1 MRLTEGHVWG
11 QDEIVWTKPEVNA
24 RLIADAVE
32 AAKKADTI
40 VMVLGDN
47 EQTAREAW
55 ADNHLGDR
63 TTLDLIGQQN
73 DLARAI
79 FALNKPTVVLL
90 LNGRPLS
97 VNYLAE
103 RADALM
109 ECWYMGQETGHAVAD
124 LIFGRANPGG
134 KLPVTIARNV
144 GQLPMFYN
152 RKPSSRRGYIDGVTT
167 PLYPFGYGL
176 SYTRFEISAPRLT
189 KDRIAT
195 NGTTQVQVDVQNTG
209 AVRGD
214 EVVQMY
220 IRDDVSSVTR
230 PLLELKGFQRVT
242 LEPGEKRTVT
252 FDIKPTDLWFYN
264 ADMKRVVEP
273 GTFTIFAGPNSVD
286 LKKATL
292 TVA

>member
-1 MRLTEGHVWG
+1 
-11 QDEIVWTKPEVNA
+11 
-24 RLIADAVE
+24 
-32 AAKKADTI
+32 
-40 VMVLGDN
+40 
-47 EQTAREAW
+47 
-55 ADNHLGDR
+55 
-63 TTLDLIGQQN
+63 
-73 DLARAI
+73 
-79 FALNKPTVVLL
+79 VLL

-103 RADALM
+103 RADALL
-109 ECWYMGQETGHAVAD
+109 ECWYMGQETGNAIAD

-176 SYTRFEISAPRLT
+176 SYTRFDISAPRLT
-189 KDRIAT
+189 KERIAT
-195 NGTTQVQVDVQNTG
+195 TGTTQVQVDVHNTG

-230 PLLELKGFQRVT
+230 PVLELKGFQRVT

-252 FDIKPTDLWFYN
+252 FDIKPSDLWFYN